1 MAVQLPDTLAPA
13 PLPSLVGGRRL
24 RTQAVIRQ
32 LKVWVPAGVL
42 IALLFVCFILPL
54 IVRLPPA
61 VGGSILDADEPPFS
75 PGHIFGTDQVGNDIF
90 ARICYGGRIAFEV
103 PAAVT
108 AIGVA
113 GGCLLGVTAGYLG
126 GWVDTVLSRVIDTLI
141 AVPAL
146 VLALAI
152 AEGLQPNEF
161 HLILALSVFSVP
173 AFGRLS
179 RGATIAVRELPFM
192 LAARLSGTRS
202 WRAMVRHVLPNI
214 LPGLVTFG
222 LLGFGVVV
230 ILEGVL
236 DFLGYGIQPPTPS
249 WGAMIQSGQTIMDAQ
264 PEYVLIPSL
273 FLLVTVLALNTLGDA
288 LRERWGV
295 R

>member
-1 MAVQLPDTLAPA
+1 MAVQLPDALTSA

-24 RTQAVIRQ
+24 RAQALAGQ

-42 IALLFVCFILPL
+42 ILLLAMCFLLPL
-54 IVRLPPA
+54 VVRLPPA
-61 VGGSILDADEPPFS
+61 VNGSILDADEPPFS
-75 PGHIFGTDQVGNDIF
+75 PGHWLGTDAVGNDIF
-90 ARICYGGRIAFEV
+90 SRICYGGRIAFEV

-108 AIGVA
+108 AIGIV
-113 GGCLLGVTAGYLG
+113 GGCLLGITAGYLG
-126 GWVDTVLSRVIDTLI
+126 GWVDAILSRIIDVLI
-141 AVPAL
+141 AVPAI

-152 AEGLQPNEF
+152 AEGLQPSEF

-173 AFGRLS
+173 AYGRVS

-192 LAARLSGTRS
+192 LASRLSGTRS
-202 WRAMVRHVLPNI
+202 WRSMVRHVLPNI
-214 LPGLVTFG
+214 WPGLVTFG

-230 ILEGVL
+230 ILEGIL

-249 WGAMIQSGQTIMDAQ
+249 WGAMIQAGQTVMDAQ